1 MNILVISNLDND
13 VDSGLNY
20 SVPAS
25 VAALESL
32 DNVLW
37 VDLTKNAFM
46 EHWGKITSYHNI
58 NEFGTPL
65 VLENLSKPFNGP
77 DVVVFEGFYYIEH
90 IMLSRQLIKKNIP
103 YVIVPRCSLTSKA
116 LLNGNLLKRIKKK
129 VAHLLLF
136 NRFIDKSLAI
146 QYLTEQ
152 ERIDS
157 EEHFKHKSFIIPN
170 GFSIPERKKE
180 TFSKGIKAVF
190 IGRQDVFQKGLDIL
204 LYSIA
209 NLRDELVD
217 AGFHLDIYGPPRF
230 DYKKVSSLIKSLDLE
245 HLITNQE
252 KGVGGKQKEE
262 VLLNSDLFV
271 LTSRFE
277 GHPMGLIEA
286 LSYGLPVLIT
296 RGANMYDEVNET
308 HSGFVCETDVNS
320 VTSALKRVIAERD
333 KFGEYGENARI
344 LGREYD
350 WNKLAE
356 KFHDDISEL
365 L

>member
-1 MNILVISNLDND
+1 MNILVISNLTNN

-25 VAALESL
+25 VSAQAMI
-32 DNVLW
+32 DNILW
-37 VDLTKNAFM
+37 MDLTKNAFM
-46 EHWGKITSYHNI
+46 EHWGKIASYHNVYD
-58 NEFGTPL
+58 FGGSLLLDKLPD
-65 VLENLSKPFNGP
+65 PFKRP
-77 DVVVFEGFYYIEH
+77 DLVVFEGFYYLEH
-90 IMLSRQLIKKNIP
+90 VLFSRQLTKRNIP
-103 YVIVPRCSLTSKA
+103 YIIVPRCSLTSNA
-116 LLNGNLLKRIKKK
+116 FRNGSWIKFLKKK
-129 VAHLLLF
+129 IAHLLFF
-136 NRFIDKSLAI
+136 NRFVDKSLAI

-170 GFSIPERKKE
+170 GFDIPENKKE
-180 TFSKGIKAVF
+180 SFSKGIKAVF
-190 IGRQDVFQKGLDIL
+190 IGRQDMFQKGLDIL

-209 NLRDELVD
+209 NVKDDLTE

-230 DYKKVSSLIKSLDLE
+230 DYKKVSSLIKSLGLD

-296 RGANMYDEVNET
+296 RGANMYDEVNDT
-308 HSGFVCETDVNS
+308 QSGFVCETDIDS

-333 KFGEYGENARI
+333 KFGEYGENARE
-344 LGREYD
+344 LAKEYD
-350 WNKLAE
+350 WNRLAQ
-356 KFHDDISEL
+356 KFHDYMIKL